1 VKNFSFFDLAQRV
14 SESNRADALGEVFS
28 ISRRDFDERETFTF
42 NSTAPCLEY
51 ACLLIENAV
60 LLNTNRGGRIYA
72 GFQKL
77 SYMKPIQD
85 RYLRIA
91 DVSESVFIF
100 GEPDCGLPRHP
111 NIRTIPLQADFQLT
125 QEWFLIADS
134 SSLRVAVI
142 ALEQTSANQSL
153 ISPETRMF
161 SSLKTSDKNAVLKL
175 ATAAEGLIDRAIAV

>member
-1 VKNFSFFDLAQRV
+1 VKNFSFFDLAQKV
-14 SESNRADALGEVFS
+14 STNNGADALGEVSS

-111 NIRTIPLQADFQLT
+111 NIRTIPLPPDFQLAE
-125 QEWFLIADS
+125 EWFLIADS

-142 ALEQTSANQSL
+142 AREERPAGYLMIA
-153 ISPETRMF
+153 PEKRLF
-161 SSLKTSDKNAVLKL
+161 SSVKTSDENAVVKL
-175 ATAAEGLIDRAIAV
+175 ATAAENVIDWSIAV